1 LGELHACHHDR
12 ESYEGTQPKPST
24 APKPQPARRNIHIV
38 QAKNNTYTLAVISRG
53 TVMLRNE
60 LHTKKAEI
68 EAAAAK
74 YGATQIRIFGSV
86 ARGNESP
93 DSDIDFLVDLPQGYD
108 LFLQRLPLTEDL
120 AKLTGRKVDLVP
132 EHELNIHMRDYVLQE
147 AAEI

>member
-1 LGELHACHHDR
+1 LGEFLACHRDR
-12 ESYEGTQPKPST
+12 ESDEGTQPKLPI
-24 APKPQPARRNIHIV
+24 AVKPKPAPRNIRIA
-38 QAKNNTYTLAVISRG
+38 QAKNNAYTLAIISRG

-74 YGATQIRIFGSV
+74 YGATHIRIFGSV
-86 ARGNESP
+86 ARGDERA
-93 DSDIDFLVDLPQGYD
+93 DSDIDFLVELPHGYD

-120 AKLTGRKVDLVP
+120 AKITGRKVDLVP